1 MQFTVSSKRRIH
13 INATQVLKSQQEGR
27 FSAINIIA
35 LCREGKLKE
44 AIAISR
50 QESAEVN
57 TAVFA
62 SLLQA
67 CGKIKGLK
75 QGKYVHTHIIK
86 VGWRPDTF
94 LWNNVLNM
102 YAKCG
107 DLKDA
112 RRVFDKMPQRSIIS
126 WTSMINAYS
135 QGRKAGE
142 ALNIFEQMQHE
153 GIEPNHYTYSSIIKA
168 CASLGQKAL
177 DRGRYVHDL
186 ILRTGFELDVVV
198 MNALVDMY
206 AKCGSIWDARQVFDK
221 MSERNVVSWNSMIVG
236 YCQKGNV
243 GEAMKLFSQM
253 PELDM
258 FSLNTMIAGLAQ
270 NGFEDEA
277 LKFYVQMQEMGM
289 KPDKFTFSSV
299 LRACTSLAALEHG
312 KQIHG
317 HIILTGLES
326 DITGVTAL
334 VDMYAKCTNLENAQ
348 KLFSKLSNQSLVS
361 KREPTA
367 ICDSRHPY
375 EAMEFDSGRTKPNI
389 VSWNAMVAGYSQNG
403 CGDKALNLFYQMQQ
417 ENLEPDHF
425 TFGSVLRA
433 CGSVFD
439 VEKGKQIHNYIIK
452 TGYEADIIVGS
463 ALVDMYAKCKI
474 MADACKVFDVLFERD
489 TITWTI
495 IIVGCAQHGWN
506 KVALQY
512 FGEMLRRGV
521 KSDQF
526 TVASALSACANLAA
540 LEQGKQVHTH
550 LIVSGFESNIT
561 AGSALI
567 DMYTKCGSMTDAH
580 IAIDEINSQ
589 NSVLQPIM
597 VAGNSQRGQGDVVVG
612 SALVDMY
619 SKCGDLENAYKIF
632 GKLRERDVVSWT
644 SMIGGLAQHGR
655 GMEALQLF
663 QQMLQ
668 AGLKPNA
675 ITFVGVLS
683 ACSHSGLVDE
693 GLHYFDIMS
702 KEYGITPRKEH
713 YSCLVD
719 LLGRAGCLQE
729 AHDFINRMPVEADAS
744 IWSNFLGACRV
755 HGNMDLGKHAA
766 ECLLEMK
773 EHDASTYVVLA
784 NIYAAVGRWD
794 DAAKIRSMMQ
804 ERGIKKKPG
813 YSWIEIKN
821 KIHTFVVGDMA
832 HPQNEE
838 IHSNLDSIAVQ
849 INQTQFIPSS
859 NLFWYGVED

>member
-1 MQFTVSSKRRIH
+1 
-13 INATQVLKSQQEGR
+13 
-27 FSAINIIA
+27 
-35 LCREGKLKE
+35 
-44 AIAISR
+44 
-50 QESAEVN
+50 
-57 TAVFA
+57 
-62 SLLQA
+62 
-67 CGKIKGLK
+67 
-75 QGKYVHTHIIK
+75 
-86 VGWRPDTF
+86 
-94 LWNNVLNM
+94 
-102 YAKCG
+102 
-107 DLKDA
+107 
-112 RRVFDKMPQRSIIS
+112 
-126 WTSMINAYS
+126 
-135 QGRKAGE
+135 
-142 ALNIFEQMQHE
+142 
-153 GIEPNHYTYSSIIKA
+153 
-168 CASLGQKAL
+168 
-177 DRGRYVHDL
+177 
-186 ILRTGFELDVVV
+186 
-198 MNALVDMY
+198 
-206 AKCGSIWDARQVFDK
+206 
-221 MSERNVVSWNSMIVG
+221 
-236 YCQKGNV
+236 
-243 GEAMKLFSQM
+243 
-253 PELDM
+253 
-258 FSLNTMIAGLAQ
+258 
-270 NGFEDEA
+270 
-277 LKFYVQMQEMGM
+277 
-289 KPDKFTFSSV
+289 
-299 LRACTSLAALEHG
+299 
-312 KQIHG
+312 
-317 HIILTGLES
+317 
-326 DITGVTAL
+326 
-334 VDMYAKCTNLENAQ
+334 
-348 KLFSKLSNQSLVS
+348 
-361 KREPTA
+361 
-367 ICDSRHPY
+367 
-375 EAMEFDSGRTKPNI
+375 MEFDSGRTKPNI